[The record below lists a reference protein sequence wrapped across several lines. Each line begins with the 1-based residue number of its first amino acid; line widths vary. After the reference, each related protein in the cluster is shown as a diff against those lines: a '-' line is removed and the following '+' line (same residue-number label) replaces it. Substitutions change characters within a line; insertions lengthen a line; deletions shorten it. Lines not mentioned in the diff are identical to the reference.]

1 MGPDELEDTI
11 KDLNILTG
19 KDGGKT
25 YTIGRNGA
33 KREITEK
40 EVLEKYL
47 ERKASNGEFIESMKV
62 PYAHRRGAV
71 ARRSV
76 GKPPRETDAPAPAPG
91 SAHLGPFRQPGHGS
105 SAGRPGHG
113 HAAQEVGRQEGQRLQ
128 P

>member
-76 GKPPRETDAPAPAPG
+76 GKPPRETDAPAPRPRFF
-91 SAHLGPFRQPGHGS
+91 SAHLGPF
-105 SAGRPGHG
+105 
-113 HAAQEVGRQEGQRLQ
+113 
-128 P
+128 